1 MANKAIVVKLGADT
15 SEVTKAMNT
24 VKSSTK
30 NATDGVKKGFN
41 EAGST
46 SQKTGGMI
54 KNAFSGLGGILA
66 GAFAVS
72 SIVNFGK
79 SVIESAANAQVIES
93 QFGQAF
99 KGVEGIGNEMMENLS
114 SNFNIL
120 PERLKG
126 PMSAFQS
133 YFKGAGATAMES
145 AEMTES
151 AMTIAADGAAY
162 YDKSLE
168 DVQGSLKG
176 FLMGNYENGD
186 ALGIN
191 TNATKIA
198 AQYNKKYGGSFED
211 LNDAQKQSYLLEYVQ
226 DVYALNG
233 AMGQGQ
239 REASGYENV
248 MGNLK
253 QSWTNF
259 LSGLG
264 EAALPLAVGL
274 MEKLGAWINGIDT
287 EALVNGFV
295 TVGGYLKD
303 IFGPA
308 IQLTIDTV
316 QLLWDKFKDVG
327 GVEAVQTAFSDVKTM
342 LDELDFSKM
351 GDDLAAFTEKWAP
364 LIAAIGTIAAAYG
377 LYSLALA
384 VKSGI
389 ETIAIVSMY
398 AMSAAGTA
406 LASVM
411 AILTSPI
418 TLVILAIA
426 ALVAIGV
433 YLWQNWDTIG
443 AKASEIFGA
452 MGVFFSGV
460 WEAIVTATSAAWEGI
475 KVWLAESWESIKTGG
490 MNTFNQFKDF
500 FVELWNG
507 ISNFISTVWE
517 GIKAIFTIVVAIIVA
532 LVIGYFTNLKNNI
545 VTIFNFVQTVIS
557 TVWNAIKT
565 VFLTIVGAIV
575 AFVVTR
581 FNNLKTNITTIFNVV
596 KSIITTVWNAI
607 KTAITTVVN
616 AINTVVTTVFNAV
629 KSFISTVFN
638 AIKST
643 IVNIWNGIK
652 TAVSTAVNGVKSAVT
667 NTFNALKSTVTSVWN
682 GIKSAITTPINAAKS
697 AVKTAIDKIKGFMN
711 FKWSL
716 PSLKMPKFSM
726 SGKFSLKDMTVPKLG
741 VSWHANGGIVK
752 GTQGGTVVG
761 VGENGGSEA
770 IVPLSNKSRMK
781 PFASAVAGMMP
792 DKGSN
797 DSGGGDTI
805 ITGNT
810 FHVREE
816 ADIKKVA
823 VELQKLDKK
832 NRRPKGKE

>member
-1 MANKAIVVKLGADT
+1 
-15 SEVTKAMNT
+15 
-24 VKSSTK
+24 
-30 NATDGVKKGFN
+30 
-41 EAGST
+41 
-46 SQKTGGMI
+46 
-54 KNAFSGLGGILA
+54 
-66 GAFAVS
+66 
-72 SIVNFGK
+72 
-79 SVIESAANAQVIES
+79 
-93 QFGQAF
+93 
-99 KGVEGIGNEMMENLS
+99 
-114 SNFNIL
+114 
-120 PERLKG
+120 
-126 PMSAFQS
+126 
-133 YFKGAGATAMES
+133 
-145 AEMTES
+145 
-151 AMTIAADGAAY
+151 
-162 YDKSLE
+162 
-168 DVQGSLKG
+168 
-176 FLMGNYENGD
+176 
-186 ALGIN
+186 
-191 TNATKIA
+191 
-198 AQYNKKYGGSFED
+198 
-211 LNDAQKQSYLLEYVQ
+211 
-226 DVYALNG
+226 
-233 AMGQGQ
+233 MGQGQ

-264 EAALPLAVGL
+264 EAALPIAVGL

-500 FVELWNG
+500 FIELWNG

-532 LVIGYFTNLKNNI
+532 LVIAYFTNLKNNI

-575 AFVVTR
+575 AFVIER
-581 FNNLKTNITTIFNVV
+581 FNNLKTNISTVFNAV
-596 KSIITTVWNAI
+596 KALITTVWNAI
-607 KTAITTVVN
+607 KAVFTTVISAIVN
-616 AINTVVTTVFNAV
+616 GAQIGFNNLRNN
-629 KSFISTVFN
+629 ITIVFN
-638 AIKST
+638 AIKSVAT
-643 IVNIWNGIK
+643 TVWNGIK
-652 TAVSTAVNGVKSAVT
+652 TAVVNVVNGLKSSVT
-667 NTFNALKSTVTSVWN
+667 NTFNSLKSTVTSVWN
-682 GIKSAITTPINAAKS
+682 GIKSAIKTPIEAAKN
-697 AVKTAIDKIKGFMN
+697 AVKTAIDKIKGFMD

-716 PSLKMPKFSM
+716 PSLKMPKFSIT
-726 SGKFSLKDMTVPKLG
+726 GKFGLNPPSIPKLG
-741 VSWHANGGIVK
+741 LSWHANGGIVK
-752 GTQGGTVVG
+752 GTNGGTVVG

-781 PFASAVAGMMP
+781 PFAAAVAGMMP
-792 DKGSN
+792 DKGSDN
-797 DSGGGDTI
+797 SGGGGDTI